1 MSDDGPIRVVVSRT
15 PADVGARQRHRA
27 PATPVPPSGDGEG
40 TSRRALRG
48 FRLVAGGQMLSD
60 AACFV
65 GVLFILGFRPT
76 AAVGDLAAIAVLTI
90 GPIVWVGVFHAFG
103 LYGSMHLSAAEEFRR
118 IISAASVGVAL
129 LLIAVLPSWVPD
141 SSRARIALAWI
152 AAIALE
158 LAARRIW
165 RWCIRILR
173 RRGDLALRTIIVGTN
188 EEAARIIGAMSRPV
202 RGFLPLGSV
211 ETASGGRPV
220 DDRRVLGRVESL
232 EGLVRELGIECVFVA
247 ASSATQDE
255 VLAISRLCR
264 REGIEMRVSA
274 NLPDILV
281 SRLAVQSLDDVL
293 TLSLKPARLSPT
305 QALLKRSFDLAIGL
319 VVGIVLIP
327 IMLMIAVLVPATSRG
342 PVLFRQTRVTKD
354 GRPFTMLKFRTM
366 VRDPE
371 RALQG
376 KLIDL
381 TKPFFK
387 MRDDPRLTRIGRILR
402 ATSLDELPQLW
413 NVLRGDMSLVG
424 PRPLPADQ
432 VAANQELLEPRHEV
446 RAGLTGWWQVN
457 GRSEVEVERALQMD
471 LFYIENWSLS
481 LDLYI
486 LLKTIGILLA
496 GRGAY

>member
-1 MSDDGPIRVVVSRT
+1 
-15 PADVGARQRHRA
+15 
-27 PATPVPPSGDGEG
+27 
-40 TSRRALRG
+40 
-48 FRLVAGGQMLSD
+48 
-60 AACFV
+60 
-65 GVLFILGFRPT
+65 
-76 AAVGDLAAIAVLTI
+76 
-90 GPIVWVGVFHAFG
+90 WVGVFHAFG

-118 IISAASVGVAL
+118 IISATSVGVAI
-129 LLIAVLPSWVPD
+129 LLITVPTWLPD
-141 SSRARIALAWI
+141 STRARVAFAWL
-152 AAIALE
+152 AAIGLE
-158 LAARRIW
+158 LVARRVW

-173 RRGDLALRTIIVGTN
+173 RRGDLAMRTIVVGTN
-188 EEAARIIGAMSRPV
+188 EEAERIIGAMARPV
-202 RGFLPLGSV
+202 RGFVPLGFV
-211 ETASGGRPV
+211 ETAAGGGRA
-220 DDRRVLGRVESL
+220 DAHRVLGRVDRLGE
-232 EGLVRELGIECVFVA
+232 LVRELGAECVFVA
-247 ASSATQDE
+247 ASSVSQPE

-264 REGIEMRVSA
+264 REGVEMRVSA

-281 SRLAVQSLDDVL
+281 SRLTVQSLDDVL
-293 TLSLKPARLSPT
+293 TLSIKPARLSPT
-305 QALLKRSFDLAIGL
+305 QAALKRSFDVTLGLIG
-319 VVGIVLIP
+319 GIVMLPVMLIV
-327 IMLMIAVLVPATSRG
+327 AVLVPITSPG

-366 VRDPE
+366 VRDPD

-387 MRDDPRLTRIGRILR
+387 LRDDPRLTRIGRFLR

-413 NVLRGDMSLVG
+413 NVIRGDMSLVG

-486 LLKTIGILLA
+486 LLKTIGILVA